1 MIRDYI
7 SILHYHFVMKPLIDL
22 IIGTSTKQFSTM
34 LDKMGISKIVFVVG
48 NMDEDVA
55 QELINYGK
63 DANGELRV
71 DFVVLSYNNTNMIEI
86 RDDMSVFTN
95 VKETS
100 LATYTEKRDKFDENH
115 NSTID
120 NLNTTNLLKW
130 KIEKLEDGTYNYM
143 YGLEL
148 FLQEIFLPSI
158 ESGLYCNLEFTRHS
172 MTIVPMEMTDGKQ
185 KFSELYHKRIEELE
199 HLVDSEDKETQHSAK
214 MRLSLLNTN
223 VFYIKVPYRVS
234 DQARIYTAC
243 KDATN
248 AITSIAKN
256 GYHMGGSSSNS
267 I

>member
-1 MIRDYI
+1 
-7 SILHYHFVMKPLIDL
+7 MKPLIDL

-158 ESGLYCNLEFTRHS
+158 DSGL
-172 MTIVPMEMTDGKQ
+172 
-185 KFSELYHKRIEELE
+185 
-199 HLVDSEDKETQHSAK
+199 
-214 MRLSLLNTN
+214 
-223 VFYIKVPYRVS
+223 
-234 DQARIYTAC
+234 
-243 KDATN
+243 
-248 AITSIAKN
+248 
-256 GYHMGGSSSNS
+256 
-267 I
+267 